1 MFKLDTLFL
10 DRDGVINVKL
20 QNRYVEKPE
29 EFKFIS
35 GAPEAISKLSKFF
48 RRIIVVTNQQG
59 IGKGIMTVEDLNFL
73 HNYMLKELKKFGVV
87 IDSIYFCPHLVQEN
101 CKCRK
106 PEIGMLNQT
115 LIDYPEIN
123 IEFSYLVGDSNS
135 DIEAGKRFGLRTIR
149 VNNTYTLAKWTESLA
164 DTL

>member
-1 MFKLDTLFL
+1 MLKLDTLFL

-29 EFKFIS
+29 EFQFIF
-35 GAPEAISKLSKFF
+35 GAPEAILKLSKFF

-59 IGKGIMTVEDLNFL
+59 IGKGIMSEEDLNFL
-73 HNYMLKELKKFGVV
+73 HNYMLKELKKYGVT

-106 PEIGMLNQT
+106 PEIGMLKQAV
-115 LIDYPEIN
+115 IDYPDIN
-123 IEFSYLVGDSNS
+123 IASSFLVGDSIS
-135 DIEAGKRFGLRTIR
+135 DIEAGKRFGLRTIK
-149 VNNTYTLAKWTESLA
+149 VDNTYTLAKWTEDILN
-164 DTL
+164 TL